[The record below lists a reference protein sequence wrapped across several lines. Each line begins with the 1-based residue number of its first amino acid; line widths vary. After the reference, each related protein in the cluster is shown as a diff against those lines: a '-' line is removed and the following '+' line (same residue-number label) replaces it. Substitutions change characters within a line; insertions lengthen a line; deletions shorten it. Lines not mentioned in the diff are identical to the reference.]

1 MPRRLVR
8 SGELFDSG
16 ELERGEI
23 ELELPEPS
31 PEPDEE
37 DQGEPW
43 GTHKH
48 RLRHRRLRDYE
59 RFLDARGYDR
69 ERDERGDS
77 E

>member
-8 SGELFDSG
+8 SGEPFDSG

-23 ELELPEPS
+23 DLELPEPS

-43 GTHKH
+43 GLRAGTRKH
-48 RLRHRRLRDYE
+48 LR
-59 RFLDARGYDR
+59 ARGRLKLYR
-69 ERDERGDS
+69 EFLERIGDG